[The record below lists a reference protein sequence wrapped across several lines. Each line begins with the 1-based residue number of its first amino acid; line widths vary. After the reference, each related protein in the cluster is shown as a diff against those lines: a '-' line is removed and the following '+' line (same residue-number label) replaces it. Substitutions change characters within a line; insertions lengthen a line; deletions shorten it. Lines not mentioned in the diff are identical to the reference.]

1 MGMTQE
7 IFITAS
13 YPNVM
18 TAHIRFHSRHR
29 DSKGN
34 PRLWSMPGRS
44 TGQDFEVLCNWNAV
58 LKI

>member
-44 TGQDFEVLCNWNAV
+44 TGQDFEVLCN
-58 LKI
+58 